1 MHLTEK
7 MELVA
12 RILRWRLTWN
22 RMALDFRPE
31 GALDPRFM
39 TARDAAALVPDGA
52 VCLSTGMAGN
62 GRCSAMF
69 RALRTRFQDNGS
81 PRDLTWIAV
90 GGQGGRGKA
99 PGTVEELGLPG
110 LVTRFI
116 AGHTETARSLL
127 ALAEAEELELHVLP
141 QGEMVF
147 CLEAQARGEQE
158 VLSSTGLGTFLD
170 PREGRGS
177 PVAGAADNFVRAD
190 GEQLAYR
197 LPPLQVAVV
206 AAPWA
211 DTHGNIYFNDAAVI
225 TENPEAAAAAK
236 ANGGSVIVIVGGIVP
251 HDDTAIGLDRSLVDA
266 VVVDPRAEQT
276 ILSPQRDCWRLF
288 TPGGDGDDAGA
299 IQRLRFI
306 NRFLRLT
313 PVRGPVEC
321 ALGRLGADQFARA
334 LAPGACVNIGVG
346 FGEEVCR
353 ELYESS
359 IGTDITF
366 TSETGVYGG
375 MPAPGI
381 YFGAAVNPRRI
392 ESSAWMFHH
401 YQDHLDACILGF
413 LEVDAAGNVN
423 VSRRGPAVS
432 DYVGPGGFPSITN
445 AAKNCLFV
453 GTFMQGA
460 QWRAETGR
468 GLTLAK
474 PGRPK
479 FRESVDEITF
489 NGQRALEMGKN
500 VWYVTNVGVFRL
512 TEAGLLLERLMPG
525 VDVDRDVRPN
535 CEAAFAL
542 PPEGPGTV
550 PMSVVTGAA
559 FSLAWGEG
567 AG

>member
-1 MHLTEK
+1 MRLTEK

-22 RMALDFRPE
+22 RMALDHRPE
-31 GALDPRFM
+31 GALDPRFV
-39 TARDAAALVPDGA
+39 TARKAAALVPDGA

-62 GRCSAMF
+62 GRCSALF
-69 RALRTRFQDNGS
+69 RALRTRFQDHGR
-81 PRDLTWIAV
+81 PRGLTWIAV

-110 LVTRFI
+110 LVSRFI
-116 AGHTETARSLL
+116 AGHTETVRSML
-127 ALAEAEELELHVLP
+127 ALADRGELELHVLP

-147 CLEAQARGEQE
+147 CLEAQARGEE
-158 VLSSTGLGTFLD
+158 EILSSTGLGTFLD
-170 PREGRGS
+170 PRSGRGS
-177 PVAGAADNFVRAD
+177 PVQDSAENFVRAD
-190 GEQLAYR
+190 GERLAYR
-197 LPPLQVAVV
+197 LPPLEVAVI

-211 DTHGNIYFNDAAVI
+211 DTHGNIYFRDAAVI
-225 TENPEAAAAAK
+225 TENTEAAAAAK
-236 ANGGSVIVIVGGIVP
+236 ANGGKVIVIVGGIVA
-251 HDDTAIGLDRSLVDA
+251 HDESAVSLDRSLVDA
-266 VVVDPRAEQT
+266 VVVDPYAEQT

-288 TPGGDGDDAGA
+288 TPGGDGDDVRA
-299 IQRLRFI
+299 IERLRFI

-353 ELYESS
+353 ELYESD
-359 IGTDITF
+359 IGRDITF

-401 YQDHLDACILGF
+401 YQDNLDACILGF
-413 LEVDAAGNVN
+413 LEVDSAGNVN
-423 VSRRGPAVS
+423 VSRRGPAMS

-445 AAKNCLFV
+445 AARNCLFV
-453 GTFMQGA
+453 GSFMQGA
-460 QWRAETGR
+460 QWKLDTSC
-468 GLTLAK
+468 GLSLVK
-474 PGRPK
+474 RGRPK
-479 FRESVDEITF
+479 FLPAVDEITF
-489 NGQRALEMGKN
+489 NGRRALEMGKN

-512 TEAGLLLERLMPG
+512 DAGGLVLERIMPG
-525 VDVDRDVRPN
+525 LDLDRDVRPH
-535 CEAAFAL
+535 CDAAFRV
-542 PPEGPGTV
+542 PQGGPAPV
-550 PMSVVTGAA
+550 PMSVATGEA
-559 FSLAWGEG
+559 FGLAWGEG
-567 AG
+567 AA